1 MATKWKNTIRR
12 GLAWAKEY
20 RHLLLAGICVTLGML
35 LLAALFRE
43 ACRTSTRT
51 VWFFGLI
58 ANVFLG
64 KGLWGLFAFWLNR
77 AYGQWHPDGS
87 GGMEEYAQ
95 WKGMQQHLQ
104 KELALI
110 FGIVFF
116 IAVLFFLYLLT
127 SNTAYYRFL
136 NLSIGYLFLFTVILQ
151 YGLCQ
156 VSAFRFLQRLLD
168 QIAAGMMEVSRQRLA
183 EAVQL
188 ERESIEKAA
197 RSERLKVDLISNV
210 SHDLKTPLTSMV
222 GYIELLK
229 KEDLD
234 PVSRDY
240 VDVIS
245 DKAEKL
251 KDMIESLFSLAKA
264 SSGNVQFTMETV
276 ELNMLLEQILADM
289 EDPIRSSR
297 LEFVKWMTAEDTH
310 MVSDHVHLY
319 RICQNLIEN
328 VLKYAAGGTRAFIKT
343 WVEAA
348 DTAAEDRIWLEI
360 TNTSGYRMDFT
371 KEDIVERFARGDKAR
386 STEGNGLGL
395 AIVST
400 YTGALGG
407 SFDIQIDCDQF
418 RVQLSFP
425 RGKTDRS
432 ET

>member
-20 RHLLLAGICVTLGML
+20 RHLILACICVTLGML

-51 VWFFGLI
+51 VWFFGMI

-77 AYGQWHPDGS
+77 TYGQWHPDGS
-87 GGMEEYAQ
+87 GGTEDYAQ
-95 WKGMQQHLQ
+95 WKGMRQHLQ
-104 KELALI
+104 KELTLV
-110 FGIVFF
+110 FGLVFF

-127 SNTAYYRFL
+127 SNTAYYRFQ

-156 VSAFRFLQRLLD
+156 VSSFRFLQRLLD
-168 QIAAGMMEVSRQRLA
+168 QVAAGMMEVSQKRLA
-183 EAVQL
+183 EAVQM

-197 RSERLKVDLISNV
+197 KSERLKVDLISNV

-251 KDMIESLFSLAKA
+251 KSMIESLFSLAKA

-276 ELNMLLEQILADM
+276 ELNMLMEQILADM

-328 VLKYAAGGTRAFIKT
+328 VLKYAASGTRAFIKA

-348 DTAAEDRIWLEI
+348 DTAAEDRICLEI

>member
-12 GLAWAKEY
+12 GLAWVKEY
-20 RHLLLAGICVTLGML
+20 RHLILACICVTLGML

-51 VWFFGLI
+51 VGFFGLI

-77 AYGQWHPDGS
+77 TYGQWHPDGS
-87 GGMEEYAQ
+87 GGTEDYAQ
-95 WKGMQQHLQ
+95 WKGMRQHLQ
-104 KELALI
+104 KELTLV
-110 FGIVFF
+110 FGLVFF

-127 SNTAYYRFL
+127 SNTAYYRFQ

-156 VSAFRFLQRLLD
+156 VSSFRFLQRLLD
-168 QIAAGMMEVSRQRLA
+168 QVAAGMMEVSQKRLA
-183 EAVQL
+183 EAVQM

-197 RSERLKVDLISNV
+197 KSERLKVDLISNV

-251 KDMIESLFSLAKA
+251 KSMIESLFSLAKA

-276 ELNMLLEQILADM
+276 ELNMLMEQILADM

-328 VLKYAAGGTRAFIKT
+328 VLKYAASGTRAFIKP

-348 DTAAEDRIWLEI
+348 DTAAEDRICLEI

-418 RVQLSFP
+418 RVRLSFP

-432 ET
+432 GT